1 MLAAVDQGLIH
12 GKATLADVL
21 FLAAFVL
28 ALVSAILYWL
38 PKSIPAAFLS
48 IAVAL
53 AFLGWFV
60 L

>member
-1 MLAAVDQGLIH
+1 MLLAVDQGLVNGH
-12 GKATLADVL
+12 ATIADVL

-38 PKSIPAAFLS
+38 PKSLAAAFLS